1 MAPALKSRAPVP
13 PGVEAFALALA
24 PRIYYNQIM
33 VDTLKRNYRIF
44 SIIIL
49 AACTYFFALPLIS
62 PLMEKILPEIWT
74 CPFLKATGRPCPL
87 CGLTRDVGGIYR
99 LETGGVELRTLV
111 IFMLVVVE
119 SAARI
124 ILVTFM
130 SGLKKETVAR
140 VVTIDAVYHT
150 LLVITASVYVIM
162 FLINNFWEGSLWP

>member
-1 MAPALKSRAPVP
+1 
-13 PGVEAFALALA
+13 
-24 PRIYYNQIM
+24 
-33 VDTLKRNYRIF
+33 
-44 SIIIL
+44 
-49 AACTYFFALPLIS
+49 
-62 PLMEKILPEIWT
+62 
-74 CPFLKATGRPCPL
+74 
-87 CGLTRDVGGIYR
+87 VGGIYR